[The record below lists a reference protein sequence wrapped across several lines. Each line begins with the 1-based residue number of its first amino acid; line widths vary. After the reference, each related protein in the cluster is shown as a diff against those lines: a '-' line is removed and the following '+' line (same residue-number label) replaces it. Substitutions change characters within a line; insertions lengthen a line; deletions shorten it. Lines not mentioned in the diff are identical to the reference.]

1 MAITRIR
8 TSQRRL
14 QCERRMSVDDELSL
28 PIALIVAAAD
38 NDVIGRNNALPWD
51 LPADL
56 AHFKRLTMGKPI
68 LMGRKTFES
77 IGRPLPGRSNIVIT
91 RDPQYTAA
99 GVQVV
104 HSVDEALSLAEDI
117 ALIDGAEELMV
128 IGGAEIYRL
137 AMPAATRLYLTR
149 VHAQP
154 QGDAFLPSIDWSL
167 WDEVSRDV
175 KVGGEAQPAHTF
187 LAYRRKD

>member
-1 MAITRIR
+1 
-8 TSQRRL
+8 
-14 QCERRMSVDDELSL
+14 MSVDDELSL

-167 WDEVSRDV
+167 WEELSRDV
-175 KVGGEAQPAHTF
+175 QAGSEAQPAHTF
-187 LAYRRKD
+187 LAYRRRA